1 MNNNKEGRI
10 NQIIFFEKLIISSLD
25 APSWFIRII
34 ARTLTK
40 GIDAKIAAKR
50 VSL

>member
-10 NQIIFFEKLIISSLD
+10 NQIFFEKLIISSLD